1 VVLGVAC
8 SIDSTVSVFTH
19 SFLKEVCFAV
29 EGNNIHPWEGVGNI
43 VDSRLFQFA
52 KEAIGT
58 ESNGVQFTH
67 IRIATKLLDVR
78 GTTFVVMSS
87 HGHDHRKRLP
97 TVPT

>member
-29 EGNNIHPWEGVGNI
+29 EGINIHPWEGVGNI

-67 IRIATKLLDVR
+67 TVCYEAAPRAWHYVR
-78 GTTFVVMSS
+78 SNE
-87 HGHDHRKRLP
+87 
-97 TVPT
+97 